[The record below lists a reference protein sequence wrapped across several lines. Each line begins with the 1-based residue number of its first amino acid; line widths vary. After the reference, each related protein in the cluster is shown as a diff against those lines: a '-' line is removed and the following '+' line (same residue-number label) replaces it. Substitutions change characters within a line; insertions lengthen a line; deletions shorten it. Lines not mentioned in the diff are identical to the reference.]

1 MTVTTPRNR
10 RSAVEST
17 ENGDPG
23 QVDQFEQLFTDI
35 LYGRAKYPWP
45 MSTASRRL
53 AKWKRNNPET
63 ANRIKEAWMVDQGI
77 APVVGET
84 SFDMPKPRG
93 YPSVAGNGRSSG
105 YARTMTMPPEY
116 LMASNYAAGWNP
128 NSVGAPAPMIGPPIG
143 RSLLDG
149 KDVGF
154 DALSWLQQGLL
165 STPSAFIMSVPGLG
179 KSTLVRDILLGHI
192 AQGHVPIIPNDQKDE
207 YSPLVEAV
215 GGQVIRLG
223 HGLGHLNPLD
233 PGAMG
238 SIIPVL
244 EEALATGKGD
254 TARIPAQINRAKKE
268 VAAAQRRMVETIVAV
283 GRQARMSDFESS
295 AVAVALEEIYADDA
309 AWTTPP
315 TIDVLIDHLAGGSDR
330 LFQITVSGNA
340 EEYRQ
345 AMRPLLR
352 SLYALMNGVTGEIFS
367 GQTTTPIDVDSRAVV
382 IDVSSIDDNDATVK
396 SAVMMACWSSAMGA
410 VTAAQLLAKV
420 GLREQKLY
428 AVTLDELWGTLGG
441 APDLT
446 RHVDALLRLL
456 RTLGMAV
463 YLITHGSKDLE
474 TLPTVEDRNR
484 AMGFIDRAGAVIC
497 GGLPAEEL
505 ELLSGKLPFT
515 TRERD
520 EIVSWSEGVPLPR
533 VRDSQPPTPPGRG
546 CFMVKSSKSN
556 SPGVALATVVVP
568 LEDAMNLHDTNAKF
582 REQWEKIEAKSAGLS
597 ASWSPDNAVVSQT
610 ESDGGELS

>member
-1 MTVTTPRNR
+1 MTTTTTTET
-10 RSAVEST
+10 RSAGRHRDA
-17 ENGDPG
+17 NAGHDN
-23 QVDQFEQLFTDI
+23 VDQFEKLFTDI
-35 LYGRAKYPWP
+35 LHGEKKHPFP
-45 MSTASRRL
+45 GSTASRRL
-53 AKWKRNNPET
+53 AKWRRKNPET
-63 ANRIKEAWMVDQGI
+63 VSRIKEIWMIDQGI
-77 APVVGET
+77 APVVGES
-84 SFDMPKPRG
+84 SFDSPGPKG

-105 YARTMTMPPEY
+105 YARTMTEPAEY
-116 LMASNYAAGWNP
+116 LMATNYAAGWNP
-128 NSVGAPAPMIGPPIG
+128 NSVGSPAPMIGAPIG

-154 DALSWLQQGLL
+154 DAFAWLQQGLL

-192 AQGHVPIIPNDQKDE
+192 AQGHVPIIPNDQKNE

-223 HGLGHLNPLD
+223 HGLGHMNPLD

-244 EEALATGKGD
+244 EMALAEGAGD
-254 TARIPAQINRAKKE
+254 VDKIPNQIKRAKKE

-283 GRQARMSDFESS
+283 GRQARMSDYESS
-295 AVAVALEEIYADDA
+295 AVAVALEEIYADGT

-315 TIDVLIDHLAGGSDR
+315 TIDVLIERLETGSPR
-330 LFQITVSGNA
+330 LRQITVSA
-340 EEYRQ
+340 TDEEYRLT
-345 AMRPLLR
+345 MRPLLR

-367 GQTTTPIDVDSRAVV
+367 GQTTTAIDVDARAVV
-382 IDVSSIDDNDATVK
+382 IDVSAIDDNDATVK

-410 VTAAQLLAKV
+410 VTAAQLLAEV
-420 GLREQKLY
+420 ALREQKLY

-505 ELLSGKLPFT
+505 DLLSGKLPFSS
-515 TRERD
+515 REKA

-533 VRDSQPPTPPGRG
+533 VRDSQEPTPPGRG
-546 CFMVKSSKSN
+546 CFMIKSSKSN
-556 SPGVALATVVVP
+556 SPGVPIATVVVP
-568 LEDAMNLHDTNAKF
+568 LEYKLRLHDTNAKF
-582 REQWEKIEAKSAGLS
+582 REQWEKIDNKSSHPTSVSRPEITS
-597 ASWSPDNAVVSQT
+597 AAPDDQGA
-610 ESDGGELS
+610 DLP